1 MTRYYCTVFDRAYL
15 CKGLAL
21 YESLLRHSSS
31 PFCLY
36 VLALDEPCRIEL
48 ARLNLEHAVT
58 IEIGYFE
65 KQMRL
70 AEVRASRTWTEYCYT
85 LASQFTSF
93 LMNTGI
99 REINYIDADCHFFSN
114 PETVFEE
121 IGERSIGIVPHRFQ
135 DKDRERLSPNGEY
148 NVSLVH
154 FKATYFGRECLS
166 EWARDCREWCYA
178 RNEPGRYADQFYLN
192 FWPGKYG
199 NECAVIENIGVGL
212 APWNLAKY
220 EITEGPYVDGVAVCM
235 FHAHEFS
242 ENEDGT
248 FRFTNYPLR
257 SSDVDFIYARY
268 LKDILYAKQKID
280 RPYRSL
286 SSDYEESC
294 MGFRSSPTIQSS

>member
-1 MTRYYCTVFDRAYL
+1 MARYYCTVFDRAYI

-31 PFCLY
+31 DFCLY
-36 VLALDEPCRIEL
+36 VLALDEATRVEL
-48 ARLNLEHAVT
+48 ARLKLEKAIT

-65 KQMRL
+65 KHMRL

-99 REINYIDADCHFFSN
+99 REITYVDADCYFFQN
-114 PETVFEE
+114 PEIVFAE

-154 FKATYFGRECLS
+154 FKSTYFGRECLS
-166 EWARDCREWCYA
+166 EWASDCREWCYA

-199 NECAVIENIGVGL
+199 NECAVIENIGVGV

-220 EITEGPYVDGVAVCM
+220 RVTWMNSLPSTVEHPGPCVDSTMICFYH
-235 FHAHEFS
+235 FHEL
-242 ENEDGT
+242 EEREDGS
-248 FRFTNYPLR
+248 FRLTNYDLR
-257 SSDVDFIYARY
+257 EEDVVHIY
-268 LKDILYAKQKID
+268 
-280 RPYRSL
+280 RPYLEAYRAAKERIAGVYVS
-286 SSDYEESC
+286 
-294 MGFRSSPTIQSS
+294 